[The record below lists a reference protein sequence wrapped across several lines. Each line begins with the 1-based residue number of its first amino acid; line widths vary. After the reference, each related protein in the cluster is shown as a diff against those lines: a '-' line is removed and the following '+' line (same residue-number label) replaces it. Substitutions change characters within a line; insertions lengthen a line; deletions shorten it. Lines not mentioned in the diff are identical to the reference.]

1 MPSLTNVDSRQYGH
15 RFTATGSMPQ
25 IHCHRFTA
33 TGTLPQIRCHR
44 FTVTDS
50 LPQVHCHRYCH
61 RFTAT
66 GSLPQVLP
74 QVRCHRFTATGTATG
89 TLDSSILLL
98 GVRHTRRG
106 RYATITETLLYDKCC
121 VRQTECGRAPF
132 GQSTS
137 VDLMV
142 N

>member
-1 MPSLTNVDSRQYGH
+1 MNAKSTNVDSRQYGH

-25 IHCHRFTA
+25 
-33 TGTLPQIRCHR
+33 
-44 FTVTDS
+44 
-50 LPQVHCHRYCH
+50 VHCH

-66 GSLPQVLP
+66 GSLPQVHCHRYGHRFMDSSIRP
-74 QVRCHRFTATGTATG
+74 QVHCHRSAAIGS
-89 TLDSSILLL
+89 LDSSILLL

-121 VRQTECGRAPF
+121 VRHTECGRAPF